1 MRDAV
6 RFLFEIGQLKRV
18 ARSGWWVAGVRDPE
32 SVAEHSFRCA
42 WIGYLLAQRDGRADA
57 GRVTLMC
64 LMNDLHEAR
73 INDLHKVAQAY
84 VDFPAAE
91 TRAFLD
97 QAATIPEGEALQ
109 QLHLEYQAGETHDA
123 QLARDADRLEAAF
136 QALEYMAEGYRATE
150 RWLESARVAL
160 RTEIAREM
168 FAAMVDFDPT
178 TWFHDLPR
186 VP

>member
-6 RFLFEIGQLKRV
+6 RFLFEVGQLKRV
-18 ARSGWWVAGVRDPE
+18 ARSGWWVAGVRAPE

-42 WIGYLLAQRDGRADA
+42 WIGYLLALRDGRADA

-73 INDLHKVAQAY
+73 INDLHKIAQSY
-84 VDFPAAE
+84 VDVPGAE
-91 TRAFLD
+91 TRAFAD
-97 QAATIPEGEALQ
+97 QAASIPEGEALR
-109 QLHLEYQAGETHDA
+109 QLHLEYQAGESHDA

-136 QALEYMAEGYRATE
+136 QALEYRAEGYRGCAS
-150 RWLESARVAL
+150 WVESAGAAL

-168 FAAMVDFDPT
+168 FAALVAFDPT
-178 TWFHDLPR
+178 SWFQDLPR

>member
-6 RFLFEIGQLKRV
+6 RFLFEVGQLKRV
-18 ARSGWWVAGVRDPE
+18 ARSGWWVAGVTQPE

-42 WIGYLLAQRDGRADA
+42 WIGYLLARRDGRADPA
-57 GRVTLMC
+57 RVTLMC

-73 INDLHKVAQAY
+73 INDLHKVAQSY
-84 VDFPAAE
+84 LDFPAAE
-91 TRAFLD
+91 TKAFLD
-97 QAATIPEGEALQ
+97 QARSIPEGAELEP
-109 QLHLEYQAGETHDA
+109 LHLEYQEGKSRDA
-123 QLARDADRLEAAF
+123 ALARDADRLEAAF
-136 QALEYMAEGYRATE
+136 QALEYMATGHRGCES
-150 RWLESARVAL
+150 WIESARAAL

-168 FAAMVDFDPT
+168 FAALVEFDPT